1 MKRGKTEM
9 TPPVSPPSESDISSE
24 SEEDAWEREVR
35 MKLMPNVYT
44 VQISSLK
51 TTTVKSGF
59 DAKNV

>member
-1 MKRGKTEM
+1 
-9 TPPVSPPSESDISSE
+9 
-24 SEEDAWEREVR
+24 VR

-59 DAKNV
+59 DAKWAHTVCANYPRRAFVCDKCKK